1 VNGIASLFLRARAWQ
16 LFLLIILL
24 GGTTL
29 WSSNVSDPSASY
41 FHRLLALGLD
51 PLLFFAWAWF
61 AGMFLSSIL
70 VPGARFDKP
79 FFIFSAVYSVVYF
92 ASYPFVLSQRPST
105 PLWFTVVTLGFGM
118 ICAIN
123 IINAVATSLRSAE
136 TGETPKFSDA
146 VLYFEA
152 IWAFP
157 IGVWFVQP
165 KINRLY
171 AEAASHRSV

>member
-24 GGTTL
+24 GGTAL
-29 WSSNVSDPSASY
+29 WSSNVSNPPASN
-41 FHRLLALGLD
+41 FHQLLALGLD

-79 FFIFSAVYSVVYF
+79 FFIFSVIYSVVYF

-105 PLWFTVVTLGFGM
+105 PVWFTVVTFGLGM
-118 ICAIN
+118 ICTIN
-123 IINAVATSLRSAE
+123 IIDAIASSLKSAE
-136 TGETPKFSDA
+136 TGQTAKFSDA
-146 VLYFEA
+146 VLYFVA
-152 IWAFP
+152 VWAFP

-171 AEAASHRSV
+171 AQAASHRSV